1 MRFSIALIL
10 LILPLAVAA
19 QGKPPSDLSISVSL
33 TKTEKRKD
41 SNSRQTTITLNGEKI
56 VYERVYRGYRRNKI
70 EPVHK
75 EFVIKDEDIKRL
87 EKLLREHNLLVS
99 DSLKYPATARS
110 FIYFEISL
118 DVRSG
123 GKQSH
128 IDISGPS
135 KAVGIKDQKLY
146 KNTRALLEEI
156 FRILN
161 AQDEEISYEDD
172 LVIETP

>member
-1 MRFSIALIL
+1 MRPFVAFIL
-10 LILPLAVAA
+10 LILTLAVAA
-19 QGKPPSDLSISVSL
+19 QSKPTSDLSISVSL
-33 TKTEKRKD
+33 TKTEKSKD
-41 SNSRQTTITLNGEKI
+41 SNSRRTTIILNGEKI
-56 VYERVYRGYRRNKI
+56 VYERVYQGYRRNKI

-87 EKLLREHNLLVS
+87 EKLIRDHNLLIS

-110 FIYFEISL
+110 FVYFEISL
-118 DVRSG
+118 DVRLD

-135 KAVGIKDQKLY
+135 KAAGIKDQKLY

-156 FRILN
+156 FRILG
-161 AQDEEISYEDD
+161 AQDEEISYEAD
-172 LVIETP
+172 LVIDTQ